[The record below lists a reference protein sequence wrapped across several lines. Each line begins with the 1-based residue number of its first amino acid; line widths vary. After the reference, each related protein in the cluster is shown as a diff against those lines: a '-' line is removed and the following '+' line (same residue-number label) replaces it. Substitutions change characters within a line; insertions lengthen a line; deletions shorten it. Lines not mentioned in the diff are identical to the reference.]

1 MKEKMCCFDGGKR
14 EFDQDKLKTAIIELI
29 EKENVRKFCFLRKSN
44 LDSVALTILKELKN
58 KYPDIKLG
66 LVLPN
71 INIKFLNVKAKPFC
85 EYDFFLTDKI
95 SFKTK
100 DGWVSKKW
108 NYYMA
113 ECSDFLICHC
123 DTKSERAYDTL
134 KYAEKLGNIKIRNI
148 AEM

>member
-1 MKEKMCCFDGGKR
+1 MKEKMCCFDGGRKD
-14 EFDQDKLKTAIIELI
+14 FDQEKLKNAIMELI
-29 EKENVRKFCFLRKSN
+29 KKENVKKFCFLRKSK
-44 LDSVALTILKELKN
+44 LDSIAMTILKELKN
-58 KYPDIKLG
+58 EYSDIKLG

-71 INIKFLNVKAKPFC
+71 INIQFLNVKAKPFN
-85 EYDFFLTDKI
+85 EYDFFLTDRI
-95 SFKTK
+95 SFKTEN
-100 DGWVSKKW
+100 GWTIKKW

-123 DTKSERAYDTL
+123 DTKSGRAYDTL